1 MIASTASRRIN
12 MNQQTFPYISDTL
25 VQKLARVAW
34 QEVMELLENM
44 YIRQDWWTWIRN
56 DPSTDVYSSCSGKR
70 EHR

>member
-1 MIASTASRRIN
+1 

-25 VQKLARVAW
+25 VQKLARFAW

-56 DPSTDVYSSCSGKR
+56 DT
-70 EHR
+70 

>member
-1 MIASTASRRIN
+1 MIASTASCRIN

-25 VQKLARVAW
+25 VQKLARFAW

-56 DPSTDVYSSCSGKR
+56 DT
-70 EHR
+70 